1 MVQPEANIPF
11 LDNGRT
17 SDAPLSVQRTLV
29 ESKKLWRS
37 AGPAVF
43 SRLAMYGMNVVT
55 QAFVGHLGDLELA
68 AISIANTVIVGLNLG
83 LMLGMASGLQTLCG
97 QAFGAERHYMLGI
110 YLQRSFIVMF
120 MYAVLMLPL
129 YIFATPI
136 LKLVGQTDA
145 IAELAGSL
153 ALWFIPQQFAFVF
166 LFPLQRFLQ
175 CQLKNIIIVWVTA
188 IAFTVHCVLSWLL
201 IYHLNF
207 GLVGAA
213 VSLNIGWWL
222 PAIGL
227 FLYMVFGGC
236 PQTWTGFSREATKGL
251 REYGKLSTASGVMI
265 CLENWY
271 YRILV
276 ILAGNLKNAEIAI
289 DALSICMNINSWEM
303 MIHLAFLAATGVRVS
318 NELGAGN
325 ARGAKFASIVSV
337 ATSAAIGLF
346 FWILIIT
353 LHNEFALL
361 FTSSTAVIHAVSNLA
376 ILLAFTILLNSVQP
390 VLSGVAVGSGWQAF
404 VAYINIG
411 CYYFVGLPVGAALCW
426 VFDHGVLGLWS
437 GMIGGTVVQ
446 TLILTTLVIRCDWE
460 KEAQKAKD
468 RVVKWGASCPAQE
481 PADFRRDETNYSN
494 P

>member
-1 MVQPEANIPF
+1 MVQPEANVPF

-68 AISIANTVIVGLNLG
+68 AVSIASTVIVGLNLG

-175 CQLKNIIIVWVTA
+175 CQLNNIIIVWVTA

-227 FLYMVFGGC
+227 FLYMH
-236 PQTWTGFSREATKGL
+236 
-251 REYGKLSTASGVMI
+251 EYQQLGNNDSSS
-265 CLENWY
+265 
-271 YRILV
+271 ILGSNRH
-276 ILAGNLKNAEIAI
+276 IP
-289 DALSICMNINSWEM
+289 LSISIDLETFCLLM
-303 MIHLAFLAATGVRVS
+303 MWVNDWRRVRVS

-361 FTSSTAVIHAVSNLA
+361 FTSSTAVIHAVSNLS

-390 VLSGVAVGSGWQAF
+390 VLSGVAVGSGWQAL

-411 CYYFVGLPVGAALCW
+411 CYYFVGLPVGAVLCW
-426 VFDHGVLGLWS
+426 VFDHGLLGLWS

-460 KEAQKAKD
+460 KEVD
-468 RVVKWGASCPAQE
+468 SSLFLLRHVVLHRFTCWLT
-481 PADFRRDETNYSN
+481 F
-494 P
+494 